1 MLESASGRVRLAQ
14 DLRPEWQRR
23 YTPTSLRTRAPYD
36 FFKKRRMG
44 ETAVVSR
51 SNRRIT
57 ARKACLLTVRY
68 RAEGD
73 WRPATAMDLS
83 PYGCRLRVGEDIPRG
98 AQVAVVFEAPIQDGA
113 RTPSVEVPGT
123 AMWARLEGLSY
134 QVGVHFED
142 SPMGLLEI
150 LSVLS

>member
-1 MLESASGRVRLAQ
+1 MN
-14 DLRPEWQRR
+14 
-23 YTPTSLRTRAPYD
+23 
-36 FFKKRRMG
+36 
-44 ETAVVSR
+44 ETADANQ

-68 RAEGD
+68 RAKGD

-98 AQVAVVFEAPIQDGA
+98 ALVAVVFETPLREGA
-113 RTPSVEVPGT
+113 KGTSVEVPGR
-123 AMWARLEGLSY
+123 AIWGRLEGLSF

-142 SPMGLLEI
+142 LPSGLMQ
-150 LSVLS
+150 VLSALS